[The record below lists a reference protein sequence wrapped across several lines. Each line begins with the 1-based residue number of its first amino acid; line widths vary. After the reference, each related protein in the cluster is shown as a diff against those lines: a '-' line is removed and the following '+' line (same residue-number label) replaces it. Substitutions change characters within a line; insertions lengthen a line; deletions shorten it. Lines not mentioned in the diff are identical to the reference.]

1 MASKTGTK
9 GYSPRPGEL
18 RIGDCLRL
26 PGDAPFVLFGIA
38 EDLGIRTNGGR
49 AGAAK
54 TPEGVLTALLNISIN
69 EWVPDNLLAWGGILD
84 LRKATSVDEIDKMV
98 YATVYPWF
106 QKGYIPLVIG
116 GGHNN
121 SMPLLWAAHDAHSF
135 SRKS

>member
-54 TPEGVLTALLNISIN
+54 TPEGIFPSTNGCPRTCSLGA
-69 EWVPDNLLAWGGILD
+69 E
-84 LRKATSVDEIDKMV
+84 
-98 YATVYPWF
+98 
-106 QKGYIPLVIG
+106 
-116 GGHNN
+116 
-121 SMPLLWAAHDAHSF
+121 F
-135 SRKS
+135 STCARQHR

>member
-1 MASKTGTK
+1 MASKNGTK
-9 GYSPRPGEL
+9 GYKPRPGEL

-84 LRKATSVDEIDKMV
+84 LRKATSVTKSTRWSMPRCSPGFKR
-98 YATVYPWF
+98 ATYPWLSEEAITTPCPCF
-106 QKGYIPLVIG
+106 GPRT
-116 GGHNN
+116 
-121 SMPLLWAAHDAHSF
+121 MPSI
-135 SRKS
+135 SP